1 MPGGIAAEVEEGR
14 DEVVGPSNTSERWER
29 RRLRFAATSDVDRL
43 VRDWRWSDLAR
54 CSFQRG
60 SRSST
65 KGKGKRVRLIL
76 FVFFWCLWMEKS
88 RREEKKTNLGVK
100 GG

>member
-1 MPGGIAAEVEEGR
+1 MVDELEAEGR
-14 DEVVGPSNTSERWER
+14 AVVGPSKTSERWER
-29 RRLRFAATSDVDRL
+29 RRFRLAATSDVDRL

-65 KGKGKRVRLIL
+65 MNGKRGGGGLAGLIY
-76 FVFFWCLWMEKS
+76 CLARGIIIMYGE
-88 RREEKKTNLGVK
+88 G
-100 GG
+100 

>member
-76 FVFFWCLWMEKS
+76 LYFFGVYGW
-88 RREEKKTNLGVK
+88 RRAGGEEKKTNLGVK

>member
-1 MPGGIAAEVEEGR
+1 MPGGKVVEVEEGR

-65 KGKGKRVRLIL
+65 KERK
-76 FVFFWCLWMEKS
+76 KS
-88 RREEKKTNLGVK
+88 
-100 GG
+100 

>member
-1 MPGGIAAEVEEGR
+1 MPGGIVVDELVEEER
-14 DEVVGPSNTSERWER
+14 VVVGPSNTSERWER
-29 RRLRFAATSDVDRL
+29 RRLRLAATSDVDRL

-65 KGKGKRVRLIL
+65 MEGMRWLVGFL
-76 FVFFWCLWMEKS
+76 F
-88 RREEKKTNLGVK
+88 
-100 GG
+100 